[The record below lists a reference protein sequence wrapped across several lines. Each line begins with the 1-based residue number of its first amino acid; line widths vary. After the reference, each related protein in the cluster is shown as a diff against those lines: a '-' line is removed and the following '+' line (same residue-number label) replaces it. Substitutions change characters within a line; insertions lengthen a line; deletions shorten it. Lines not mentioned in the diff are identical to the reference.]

1 MNFATEMFEFTK
13 QGRTVAFI
21 QAESKKQARGRTRLI
36 NHIVRIPKD
45 CKVRAVERIVLGTG
59 PVFFDEHLRALE
71 DVIEQGCA
79 EA

>member
-1 MNFATEMFEFTK
+1 MNFATEIFEFTK

-36 NHIVRIPKD
+36 SHIVRIPKD

-79 EA
+79 GA

>member
-1 MNFATEMFEFTK
+1 MKFATEMFEFTK
-13 QGRTVAFI
+13 KGRTVAFI
-21 QAESKKQARGRTRLI
+21 QAESKKQARGRTQLI
-36 NHIVRIPKD
+36 NHIVCIPKD

-79 EA
+79 GA